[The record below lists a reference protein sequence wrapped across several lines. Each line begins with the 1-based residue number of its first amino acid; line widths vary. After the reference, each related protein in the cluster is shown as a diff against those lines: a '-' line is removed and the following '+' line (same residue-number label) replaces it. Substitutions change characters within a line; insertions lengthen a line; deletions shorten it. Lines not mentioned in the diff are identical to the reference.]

1 MMKRFL
7 LSTLAASL
15 TLAAPLAQAQV
26 EVQLWHA
33 MTGALGERVNAL
45 ATDFN
50 SRQKEYKVVSVFKGN
65 YDETLSAG
73 IAAYR
78 AKKAPHILQV
88 YEVGTATMMAA
99 TGAVKPAYEVMQA
112 ADRKWNPNGYIP
124 AVTSYFTN
132 SKGQMLSFPFNSS
145 TTVMYINK
153 DAYKKA
159 GLNPDQPP
167 KTWKELQDHAYDL
180 RTKGG
185 MACGYT
191 TGWQSWVHLENTSAW
206 HDLPFATKDNGFGGT
221 DAKLA
226 FNDVDR
232 MRHIAL
238 LSSWA
243 KSSLF
248 TYGGRRNEAEAKFFG
263 GECGILTSS
272 SAALANIKR
281 NAKFEFGVARLPYHE
296 EVKGAPQN
304 TIIGGASL
312 WVMQGHK
319 ATEYKGVAAFFE
331 YLASTD
337 VAVKW
342 HQETGYLPLTQ
353 AAYDATK
360 KSGFYDKNPGT
371 DISVLQMTNKKPT
384 ANSKGIRLGNFVQIR
399 EIIDEE
405 LEQVWAAKKT
415 PKDALDDAVRRG
427 NEQLAK
433 FAAANKG
440 KK

>member
-1 MMKRFL
+1 MKNIALTAVAAGL
-7 LSTLAASL
+7 LFASQGAA
-15 TLAAPLAQAQV
+15 AQV
-26 EVQLWHA
+26 EVQMWHA
-33 MTGALGERVNAL
+33 MTGALGERVNNL
-45 ATDFN
+45 AKDFN
-50 SRQKEYKVVSVFKGN
+50 ATQTTYKVVPVFKGN
-65 YDETLSAG
+65 YDETMAAG

-99 TGAVKPAYEVMQA
+99 TGAVKPVYEVMTQG
-112 ADRKWNPNGYIP
+112 DKKWSPNGYLP

-132 SKGQMLSFPFNSS
+132 SKGKMLSMPFNSS

-167 KTWKELQDHAYDL
+167 KTWRELQAHTVALKDKA
-180 RTKGG
+180 G

-191 TGWQSWVHLENTSAW
+191 SGWQSWVHLENNSAW
-206 HDLPFATKDNGFGGT
+206 HNLPFATKDNGFGGT

-226 FNDVDR
+226 FNDGDR
-232 MRHIAL
+232 IRHIAL
-238 LSSWA
+238 LSSWIKA
-243 KSSLF
+243 GLF

-263 GECGILTSS
+263 GECGVLTSS
-272 SAALANIKR
+272 SAAYANIKR
-281 NAKFEFGVARLPYHE
+281 NAKFDFGVARLPHYD
-296 EVKGAPQN
+296 EVPGAPQN

-319 ATEYKGVAAFFE
+319 APEYKGVAAFFE
-331 YLASTD
+331 YLASTP

-353 AAYDATK
+353 AAYDETK

-384 ANSKGIRLGNFVQIR
+384 GNSKGIRLGNFVQIR

-405 LEQVWAAKKT
+405 LEAVWADKKA
-415 PKDALDDAVRRG
+415 PKQALDDAVKRG
-427 NEQLAK
+427 NEQIEK
-433 FAAANKG
+433 FAKANKG
-440 KK
+440 KV